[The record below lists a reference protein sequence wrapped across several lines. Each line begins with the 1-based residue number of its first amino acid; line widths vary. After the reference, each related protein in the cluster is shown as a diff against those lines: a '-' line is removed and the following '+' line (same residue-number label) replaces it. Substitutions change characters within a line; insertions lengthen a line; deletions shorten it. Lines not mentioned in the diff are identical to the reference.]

1 MENQVKV
8 TCPNCKHEFNIE
20 IEQVLA
26 ANIEK
31 KHNAE
36 FAEKLKAE
44 AEKIKNIANSHAE
57 AKLKEYNSAIEKK
70 NEELK
75 KLQNTELEKN
85 KLEKQIKDIN
95 EQAELELAKKLE
107 AKLQEREIEI
117 KAAAEKMAND
127 KATLKLNENERQLKA
142 KAEQMDLTIA
152 QKSQEAVNLVRAEE
166 QMKNAELQKQLD
178 VQKKLA
184 EEMQRKAEQGSMQL
198 QGEVQELAIEDWL
211 KKNFPLDEIEE
222 IKKGARGADCAQKVN
237 TYNQKNCGTIYYESK
252 RTKDFQPAWI
262 EKFKTDMREKGAS
275 FGVLVT
281 DVMPKDM
288 DRLGKKDGIWIC
300 SFEEF
305 KGLCFV
311 LRDAVIMLGEA
322 QQSGENKGE
331 KMALLYD
338 FLSGSEFRSN
348 VEAIVEGFVQMK
360 EDLESEKRALMGAW
374 KKREKQIEK
383 VVLNTNNM
391 YNSIR
396 GIAGNTILSI
406 KALEL
411 PDSTEES
418 NNS

>member
-1 MENQVKV
+1 MENQVNV
-8 TCPNCKHEFNIE
+8 SCPNCKHEFNIE

-44 AEKIKNIANSHAE
+44 AEKIKSIANAHAE
-57 AKLKEYNSAIEKK
+57 AKLKEYNSNLEKK
-70 NEELK
+70 NEELR

-127 KATLKLNENERQLKA
+127 KANLKLNENERLLKV
-142 KAEQMDLTIA
+142 KAEQMDLAIA
-152 QKSQEAVNLVRAEE
+152 QKAQEAVNLVRAEE

-198 QGEVQELAIEDWL
+198 QGEVQELAIEEWL

-237 TYNQKNCGTIYYESK
+237 TYTQKNCGTIYYESK
-252 RTKDFQPAWI
+252 RTKDFQPSWI

-311 LRDAVIMLGEA
+311 LRDAVVLLGEA

-338 FLSGSEFRSN
+338 FLSGNEFRSN

-391 YNSIR
+391 YNSIK
-396 GIAGNTILSI
+396 GIAGNSILSI
-406 KALEL
+406 KSLEF
-411 PDSTEES
+411 PDSEES
-418 NNS
+418 DNS